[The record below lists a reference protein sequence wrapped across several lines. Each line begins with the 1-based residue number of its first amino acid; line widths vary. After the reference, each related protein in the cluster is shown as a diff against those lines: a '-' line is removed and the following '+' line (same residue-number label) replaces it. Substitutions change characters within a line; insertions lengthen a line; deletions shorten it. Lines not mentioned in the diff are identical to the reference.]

1 MNDHGFLMKK
11 ERLFDFTF
19 LGLISLFL
27 TVKLTMLLFGGF
39 FHYKGMYYELLSGM
53 IANGMI
59 ENRIFSPVYWSNSF
73 YGGPVIAGFMAVPFF
88 ILFGKTL
95 FSLRMVSL
103 IFSLS
108 GFVMTYAI
116 LKNFFNKNTAVI
128 AGILY
133 TFPPILFFALSS
145 MNYGQHA
152 DVIIFNM
159 TVLYLFY
166 KIFFKNKKDK
176 HFFILFGLV
185 SGFGTYFLISHFI
198 VVLCLLF
205 FWYAFDKRMFFRG
218 NFYLFLL
225 FFIVGFSPWIII
237 CHFESILRFGKP
249 LEFAWISQVK
259 QNLPSFFERFLDSSI
274 FFYKSLFSSDVSDK
288 IDMVKLFPWLS
299 PQLYRI
305 YFLIFLISYSFCL
318 WIERHSFAKLFFSVF
333 SFKRN
338 AKLEEISPSLPVLIF
353 PISFLLIYALTT
365 GQGTNEAASR
375 YFMPLYPFVFMIIA
389 IFLDFLWKKRLSII
403 SICSIIFLTAIFF
416 FSTIP
421 GLQYRN
427 IFQLLKIRGYGYHL
441 YHTLSRLRYKPENTE
456 KFLNGIKDKD
466 RSCKP
471 DIYFGLGYYYSKK
484 HRMPIVELEK
494 DYLPFFYISLGY
506 HNRYKFSF
514 FEKLKKEDSEEIIN
528 GEYNIFYFEGIG
540 ASADPNKFADC
551 IKNHYKFADCT
562 KSHYSQEL
570 LCKIHQAAGFSLC
583 LRRMLSSSD
592 IKMFDE
598 RYANDVYKGAG
609 WCYGAMNSMPPD
621 YRYVQYLM
629 PAVEWIDNIYQ
640 ARYSQGWEYM
650 KAFVEKLPESARKYF
665 YDGAEEGE
673 MAMAKLLK
681 VCEYKDAFQI
691 LERDRLIK

>member
-1 MNDHGFLMKK
+1 MKK
-11 ERLFDFTF
+11 ERFFDFTF
-19 LGLISLFL
+19 LGLILLFL

-39 FHYKGMYYELLSGM
+39 FRYKGMYYELLSGM
-53 IANGMI
+53 IANGII

-73 YGGPVIAGFMAVPFF
+73 YGGPIIAGFMAVPFF

-95 FSLRMVSL
+95 FSLRMASL

-116 LKNFFNKNTAVI
+116 LKEFFNKNTAVI
-128 AGILY
+128 TGILY
-133 TFPPILFFALSS
+133 TFPPILFFAISS

-166 KIFFKNKKDK
+166 KIFFKNKKGK
-176 HFFILFGLV
+176 HLFILLGLV

-205 FWYAFDKRMFFRG
+205 FWYAFDKRIFFRG

-249 LEFAWISQVK
+249 LEFVWISQVK
-259 QNLPSFFERFLDSSI
+259 QNLPSFFERFLDNAI

-288 IDMVKLFPWLS
+288 IDMVKLFPRLN

-305 YFLIFLISYSFCL
+305 YFSIFLISYSLCL
-318 WIERHSFAKLFFSVF
+318 WIERHSFAKLFSSVF

-375 YFMPLYPFVFMIIA
+375 YFMPLYPFIFMIIA
-389 IFLDFLWKKRLSII
+389 IFLDFLWKRRLSII
-403 SICSIIFLTAIFF
+403 SICFIALLTAIFL

-421 GLQYRN
+421 GLQYRD
-427 IFQLLKIRGYGYHL
+427 IFQLLKTRGYGYHL

-456 KFLNGIKDKD
+456 KFLNEIESKN
-466 RSCKP
+466 RFCKP

-484 HRMPIVELEK
+484 HRMPIMELEK

-506 HNRYKFSF
+506 HKRCEFSF
-514 FEKLKKEDSEEIIN
+514 LEKLKREDLKEILT

-540 ASADPNKFADC
+540 ASADPDEFADC
-551 IKNHYKFADCT
+551 AKNHYP
-562 KSHYSQEL
+562 QEL

-583 LRRMLSSSD
+583 LRGMLSSSD
-592 IKMFDE
+592 INMFDE
-598 RYANDVYKGAG
+598 RYANDIYKGIG

-629 PAVEWIDNIYQ
+629 PTIEWMDSIYRM
-640 ARYSQGWEYM
+640 RYSQGWEYM
-650 KAFVEKLPESARKYF
+650 KAFIERLPESAKKYF
-665 YDGAEEGE
+665 YDGTEEGWV
-673 MAMAKLLK
+673 AMAKLLK
-681 VCEYKDAFQI
+681 VCEYKNVFQI